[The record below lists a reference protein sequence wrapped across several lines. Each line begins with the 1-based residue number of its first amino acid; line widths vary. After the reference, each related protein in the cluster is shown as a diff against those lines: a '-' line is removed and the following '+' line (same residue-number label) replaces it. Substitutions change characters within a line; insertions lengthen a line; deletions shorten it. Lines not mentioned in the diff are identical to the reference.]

1 MYMLDRNQES
11 LGYFS
16 LANSIFDCE
25 LGPFHNRTLVS
36 AQNMKKAGRGYFNNV
51 PEFPTLWET
60 YEEEDK
66 GVKKSKEAPKKK
78 KKWKLFLFILLIYI
92 NIIYLFIYFLN

>member
-36 AQNMKKAGRGYFNNV
+36 AQNMKKAGIF
-51 PEFPTLWET
+51 ETL
-60 YEEEDK
+60 
-66 GVKKSKEAPKKK
+66 KSKTRQLSMATE
-78 KKWKLFLFILLIYI
+78 LVNTILKI
-92 NIIYLFIYFLN
+92 NEVISIH